1 MATPP
6 PTIDFSRL
14 GPPAGARIAVIG
26 GCGGMGRVLVR
37 ALLDTGV
44 QIAVL
49 DLPRSLNEQPP
60 PAGIA
65 AFALDGNDADSVA
78 HAFTQLR
85 ARWDA
90 LDGYVN
96 LAGFVANWG
105 PAAATSAQT
114 FEEVAGGN
122 LRAHFLCAKT
132 AVPLLQ
138 ASSGQ
143 AAMVNISSTL
153 GLDVYPGYIP
163 YSVAKAGIIAMTKG
177 LARECAPK
185 IRVNAVA
192 PGLTDTAFLQG
203 GTGRDQRGG
212 NLDPLRYA
220 QRVPMKRVAEPAD
233 IVGPIMF
240 LLGPASRHITGETVI
255 VDGGVYLQ

>member
-1 MATPP
+1 MIATPP
-6 PTIDFSRL
+6 IIDFSRL
-14 GPPAGARIAVIG
+14 GPAAGARVAVIG
-26 GCGGMGRVLVR
+26 GCGGMGRALVR

-44 QIAVL
+44 EPAVL
-49 DLPRSLNEQPP
+49 DLARSLAQQPP
-60 PAGIA
+60 PASVP
-65 AFALDGNDADSVA
+65 AFALDGNEADSVEHGFA
-78 HAFTQLR
+78 ELR
-85 ARWDA
+85 AHWNA

-96 LAGFVANWG
+96 LAGFVAHWG
-105 PAAATSAQT
+105 PAAETSAKT
-114 FEEVAGGN
+114 FEDVAGGN
-122 LRAHFLCAKT
+122 LRAHFLCAKA

-138 ASSGQ
+138 AASGQ

-177 LARECAPK
+177 LAREYAPK

-192 PGLTDTAFLQG
+192 PGLTDTAFLHG

-212 NLDPLRYA
+212 NLDPARYA
-220 QRVPMKRVAEPAD
+220 RRVPMKRVAEPED
-233 IVGPIMF
+233 MVGPIMF
-240 LLGPASRHITGETVI
+240 LLGPAARHITGETVI